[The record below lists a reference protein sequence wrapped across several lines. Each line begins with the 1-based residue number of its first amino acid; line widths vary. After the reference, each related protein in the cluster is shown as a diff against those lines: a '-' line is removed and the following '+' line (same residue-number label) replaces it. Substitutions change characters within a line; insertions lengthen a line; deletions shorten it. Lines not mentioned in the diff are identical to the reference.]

1 MNKKSFKVGDL
12 IYISDDMIDNNFHEI
27 LKRSPALVV
36 SMEGSVITTLIGD
49 KLYKWTEW
57 DLNEATR

>member
-12 IYISDDMIDNNFHEI
+12 IYVSDDMIDNKFHVI

-36 SMEGSVITTLIGD
+36 SIEGSVITILVGD

-57 DLNEATR
+57 DMNEATR